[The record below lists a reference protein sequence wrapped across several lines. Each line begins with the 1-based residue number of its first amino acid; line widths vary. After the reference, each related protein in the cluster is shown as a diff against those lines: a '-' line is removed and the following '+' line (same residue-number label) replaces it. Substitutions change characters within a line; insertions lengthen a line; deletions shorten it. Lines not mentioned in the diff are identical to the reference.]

1 MEMLP
6 ALWSAAVRRVV
17 YTVIDAATGV
27 LAVYMAWLG
36 IKGVLRTWNDES
48 VTLFMTDAVLYAA
61 LPVGAAL
68 WALRLFLRVA
78 GRWQPC
84 SMAGQAWSTRSCV
97 HPGSESHSTGVQRAT
112 PCCGDAGDSATRNG
126 AHPASI
132 KASAAAG
139 SHRNSEIL
147 DTNPLHVTSRPAT
160 CSVAR
165 KF

>member
-1 MEMLP
+1 MSLRSSRYSTEGIVSAILLALMMLLILFQIASRLGFMPGQVWTEELIRWVWVWLAMLAVSEAERTHQHLRMEMLP
-6 ALWSAAVRRVV
+6 ALWSAAARRVV

-78 GRWQPC
+78 GRWQP
-84 SMAGQAWSTRSCV
+84 AEV
-97 HPGSESHSTGVQRAT
+97 ERA
-112 PCCGDAGDSATRNG
+112 
-126 AHPASI
+126 
-132 KASAAAG
+132 
-139 SHRNSEIL
+139 
-147 DTNPLHVTSRPAT
+147 
-160 CSVAR
+160 
-165 KF
+165 

>member
-1 MEMLP
+1 MSMRSGRYSTEGILSAILLALMMLLILFQIASRLGFMPGQVWTEELIRWIWVWLALLAVSEAERTQQHLRMEMLP
-6 ALWSAAVRRVV
+6 AMWSAAARRVV

-78 GRWQPC
+78 GRWQPVV
-84 SMAGQAWSTRSCV
+84 T
-97 HPGSESHSTGVQRAT
+97 ERA
-112 PCCGDAGDSATRNG
+112 
-126 AHPASI
+126 
-132 KASAAAG
+132 
-139 SHRNSEIL
+139 
-147 DTNPLHVTSRPAT
+147 
-160 CSVAR
+160 
-165 KF
+165 

>member
-1 MEMLP
+1 MRSSRYSTEGIVSAILLALMMLLILFQIASRLGFMPGQVWTEELIRWVWVWLAMLAVSEAERTHQHLRMEMLP
-6 ALWSAAVRRVV
+6 ALWSAAARRAV

-78 GRWQPC
+78 GRWQP
-84 SMAGQAWSTRSCV
+84 AEV
-97 HPGSESHSTGVQRAT
+97 ERA
-112 PCCGDAGDSATRNG
+112 
-126 AHPASI
+126 
-132 KASAAAG
+132 
-139 SHRNSEIL
+139 
-147 DTNPLHVTSRPAT
+147 
-160 CSVAR
+160 
-165 KF
+165 